1 MLSKGIRGI
10 SLDKYKSIVY
20 QYNHDFQTDANAEQY
35 LHEYG
40 KVELLN
46 EKEGQVFFGYPYI
59 HYYFTAK
66 FLANNIGKEWAREK
80 IKIISSQLYEEECGD
95 IMIFLCH
102 LSKDDF
108 IIDTVLK
115 NAKEILPN
123 NKIFDFGEHKSI
135 QLSFD
140 EYLKSDFIP
149 EADLE
154 QREDELLE
162 IRDRQERENRKQKEI
177 EVIEEDREYVYS
189 LDNAF
194 KTIEVMGQIL
204 KNYPGTIKGTVKSDL
219 LENIYAVG
227 MRTLSYTSD
236 ILYDG
241 IERIFEDI

>member
-1 MLSKGIRGI
+1 M
-10 SLDKYKSIVY
+10 
-20 QYNHDFQTDANAEQY
+20 T
-35 LHEYG
+35 
-40 KVELLN
+40 
-46 EKEGQVFFGYPYI
+46 
-59 HYYFTAK
+59 
-66 FLANNIGKEWAREK
+66 
-80 IKIISSQLYEEECGD
+80 
-95 IMIFLCH
+95 
-102 LSKDDF
+102 
-108 IIDTVLK
+108 
-115 NAKEILPN
+115 
-123 NKIFDFGEHKSI
+123 
-135 QLSFD
+135 
-140 EYLKSDFIP
+140 P